1 MGWIELSR
9 KFRGRAPSMGVSP
22 PDKAEGCTGKYWHGL
37 LAVSGDSGSGQ
48 ILGGID
54 GGEGSGNCDC
64 RSAEKSTAT
73 LTHRLPIQ
81 YKEHGG
87 SAHQSVIAL
96 TAHARRGDREKRLPA
111 GMDGYLSKPFVR
123 RNSMSSRKAECLAGR
138 ELRTT

>member
-1 MGWIELSR
+1 MYWKILAWSVGC
-9 KFRGRAPSMGVSP
+9 FRRFWVRP
-22 PDKAEGCTGKYWHGL
+22 
-37 LAVSGDSGSGQ
+37 DSG
-48 ILGGID
+48 GGID

-111 GMDGYLSKPFVR
+111 GMDGYLKQTIFSQ
-123 RNSMSSRKAECLAGR
+123 
-138 ELRTT
+138 ELDELLEG